1 MLREFLS
8 IFRKS
13 DPLGTMGDNFAQ
25 MMKLTC
31 DMTLVAGDIY
41 FAGTGTSDERREIYE
56 QDIKV
61 NKLQRTIRKQVIAHL
76 SIHRHSPDLPYC
88 LFLVSL
94 VKDVE
99 RMGDYAKN
107 LTEIADFH
115 PHPLPD
121 EELTGELR
129 QIRARVEVIFKQ
141 ASDVFR
147 ESDRERATSLIHE
160 GRNISKNCD
169 ALINRIA
176 EAGRDGRTTAALV
189 LGTRYYKRLSG
200 HLLNV
205 LSSVVMPLHKLDY
218 FDEDEMRRHVAG

>member
-1 MLREFLS
+1 
-8 IFRKS
+8 
-13 DPLGTMGDNFAQ
+13 MGDNFAQ

-41 FAGTGTSDERREIYE
+41 FAGKGTSDERREIYE

-76 SIHRHSPDLPYC
+76 SIHGNSPDLPYC
-88 LFLVSL
+88 LFLLSL

-107 LTEIADFH
+107 LTEVSDFH

-121 EELTGELR
+121 DDLTAELSR
-129 QIRARVEVIFKQ
+129 IRARVEAIFRQ

-147 ESDRERATSLIHE
+147 QSDRERAMTLIQE
-160 GRNISKNCD
+160 GRDISKNCD
-169 ALINRIA
+169 ALITRIA

-189 LGTRYYKRLSG
+189 LGTRYYKRVSG

-218 FDEDEMRRHVAG
+218 FDEDEMRRQMEG